1 MFKLFKNKI
10 FLTVMMFVSSMA
22 MGVGIAQVNDRDFGV
37 QAKIPFAFTVENT
50 RLPAGSYEI
59 IRVSDTDSTFEIQ
72 NAGNTVGVLLMAE
85 DTKDTL
91 SHAQNPEIVFDHIGN
106 KYFMRGLNTED
117 YGYTYAEPR
126 MEKKLVM
133 QGQKV
138 VSHKVQCTHM
148 KMKS

>member
-22 MGVGIAQVNDRDFGV
+22 MGVGIAQVNDVDYGV

-59 IRVSDTDSTFEIQ
+59 VRISDTNSVFEIQ
-72 NAGNTVGVLLMAE
+72 NADNSVGVLLMAS

-91 SHAQNPEIVFDHIGN
+91 SHAQNPEVVFDKIGG

-126 MEKKLVM
+126 MEKKLEM
-133 QGQKV
+133 QGQKIE
-138 VSHKVQCTHM
+138 SHRIQCTHM
-148 KMKS
+148 KS